1 MNKSKKI
8 FVTGFPHTGTT
19 VVTSKIQ
26 ECKNVHKQNMESE
39 TLDIELDDNGNVVWK
54 YPALP
59 QLFKENGF
67 LNKNETVYKDAD
79 IIFLIRNPYYV
90 FSSMKRAQVNPFTFK
105 NHTIYDYL
113 ITAKRFLQAVQN
125 QYPRI
130 YPIRYEDIFDNDYS
144 NLKSIFDNI
153 GLSYDK
159 LDNKNIDYLHQW
171 VGEVPKEKPA
181 ETDRELF
188 RTWQINQEFKNMNDP
203 SKVDLNPDVEQILDQ
218 SFLVKLL
225 GYENPKK

>member
-26 ECKNVHKQNMESE
+26 ECENVHKQNMESE
-39 TLDIELDDNGNVVWK
+39 TFDVNIDIDKNVVWK
-54 YPALP
+54 FPALP
-59 QLFKENGF
+59 DTFKKDGF
-67 LNKNETVYKDAD
+67 LYKPDTIYHDTD

-90 FSSMKRAQVNPFTFK
+90 FSSMKRAQVNPFAFK

-113 ITAKRFLQAVQN
+113 ITAERFLQAVQN
-125 QYPRI
+125 KYPRV
-130 YPIRYEDIFDNDYS
+130 YPIRYEDIFDNDYQ
-144 NLKSIFDNI
+144 NLKTIFDKI
-153 GLSYDK
+153 GLNYGQ
-159 LDNKNIDYLHQW
+159 LDSKNIDYLHQW
-171 VGEVPKEKPA
+171 VGEVPKEKPS

-203 SKVDLNPDVEQILDQ
+203 SKVDLNSDVEKILDE
-218 SFLVKLL
+218 SFIIKLL